1 MKVDDLEVM
10 IRLGYIGD
18 DDQIHIPSKETTP
31 ESKDD
36 EIVMLRSFF
45 RVGLRLPIYRIIAG
59 ILKKYDIY
67 MHQLMLNAIVR
78 LNFFIWVM
86 RSRGRD

>member
-1 MKVDDLEVM
+1 
-10 IRLGYIGD
+10 
-18 DDQIHIPSKETTP
+18 
-31 ESKDD
+31 
-36 EIVMLRSFF
+36 MLRSFF

-59 ILKKYDIY
+59 ILKKYAIY
-67 MHQLMLNAIVR
+67 MHQLMLNAIFR